1 MVAAT
6 GESLVFNFKVGRKFQ
21 VTFTVPPV
29 KASIQ
34 SEIVVHARWVPYM
47 PANLVA
53 DERADYERE
62 KAAILDR
69 VLGMIGKKGETIP
82 YRIYHDKNWKNN

>member
-1 MVAAT
+1 MAAK
-6 GESLVFNFKVGRKFQ
+6 GDSLVFTFKVGSKFS

-29 KASIQ
+29 RASTKP
-34 SEIVVHARWVPYM
+34 EIIIHSRWVPYM
-47 PANLVA
+47 PANLTA
-53 DERADYERE
+53 DEQADYERE
-62 KAAILDR
+62 KTAILDK